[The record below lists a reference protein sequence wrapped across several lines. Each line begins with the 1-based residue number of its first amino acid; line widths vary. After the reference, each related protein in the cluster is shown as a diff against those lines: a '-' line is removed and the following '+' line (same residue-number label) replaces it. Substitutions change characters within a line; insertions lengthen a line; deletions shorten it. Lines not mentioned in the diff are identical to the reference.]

1 MCQEKKNY
9 YEQPLDNAS
18 RSGRHQ
24 QELTSEF
31 GSIATAA
38 RVVYVLMD
46 DTKVSK
52 LFAAYADKDAAV
64 ELVHPETEETVL

>member
-1 MCQEKKNY
+1 LGY
-9 YEQPLDNAS
+9 
-18 RSGRHQ
+18 
-24 QELTSEF
+24 
-31 GSIATAA
+31 IATAA

-46 DTKVSK
+46 DTNESK